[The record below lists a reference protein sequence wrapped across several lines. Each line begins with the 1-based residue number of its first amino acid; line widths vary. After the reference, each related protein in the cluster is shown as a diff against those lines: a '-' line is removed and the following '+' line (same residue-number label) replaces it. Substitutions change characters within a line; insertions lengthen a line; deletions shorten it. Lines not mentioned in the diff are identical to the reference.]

1 MDCILVKSI
10 EKECIFFGNKFY
22 IRGNFK
28 IRMYSGIDLVEVDKY
43 MVGVREAI
51 RYVKKVYQRQL
62 FKVYY
67 EISLK

>member
-1 MDCILVKSI
+1 
-10 EKECIFFGNKFY
+10 
-22 IRGNFK
+22 
-28 IRMYSGIDLVEVDKY
+28 MYSGIDLVEVDKY